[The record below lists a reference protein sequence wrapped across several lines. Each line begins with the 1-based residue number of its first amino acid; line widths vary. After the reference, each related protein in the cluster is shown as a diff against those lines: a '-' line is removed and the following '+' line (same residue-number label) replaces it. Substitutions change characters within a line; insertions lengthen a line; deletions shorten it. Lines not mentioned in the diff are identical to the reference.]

1 MERSSRTNCR
11 CYGISI
17 PSQWDGVNTHICT
30 NAHPHTHPHMNT
42 HTRTAPW
49 LLLWTDGHVVKHLH
63 IASRF
68 FFFFTLLLLHNFYYY
83 PDALRETT
91 PPSPHTHAHTYAY
104 LHTLT
109 YTQSS
114 TVSSLPAAIIPLQ
127 DRQINYGLLDLETIM
142 IAAWPPQWSL
152 KVSWLPLPAS
162 LKRHV
167 SGWHY

>member
-1 MERSSRTNCR
+1 MAFQFHHNGMVLTHTYAQMRT
-11 CYGISI
+11 
-17 PSQWDGVNTHICT
+17 PT
-30 NAHPHTHPHMNT
+30 HTHTWT

-49 LLLWTDGHVVKHLH
+49 LLLRTDGHVVKHLH
-63 IASRF
+63 IASR

-83 PDALRETT
+83 PDALRETN
-91 PPSPHTHAHTYAY
+91 PPPPPHTHSHTYAY

>member
-1 MERSSRTNCR
+1 MAFQFHRNGMALTHTYAQMRT
-11 CYGISI
+11 
-17 PSQWDGVNTHICT
+17 PT
-30 NAHPHTHPHMNT
+30 HTHTWT
-42 HTRTAPW
+42 HTHAQHLGSCCGQTGMW
-49 LLLWTDGHVVKHLH
+49 LNIYTSLQD
-63 IASRF
+63 S
-68 FFFFTLLLLHNFYYY
+68 FFFTLLLLHNFYYY
-83 PDALRETT
+83 PDALRETN
-91 PPSPHTHAHTYAY
+91 PPPPPHTHAHTYAY

>member
-49 LLLWTDGHVVKHLH
+49 LLLRTDGHVVKHLH

-68 FFFFTLLLLHNFYYY
+68 FFFHLIAFAQFLLLPRCSERNQ
-83 PDALRETT
+83 
-91 PPSPHTHAHTYAY
+91 PPPLPPTRTHT
-104 LHTLT
+104 HTLT
-109 YTQSS
+109 YTHSH
-114 TVSSLPAAIIPLQ
+114 TH
-127 DRQINYGLLDLETIM
+127 N
-142 IAAWPPQWSL
+142 
-152 KVSWLPLPAS
+152 LPLSPLYQQPLFPFKTGKLIMAF
-162 LKRHV
+162 LI
-167 SGWHY
+167 